1 MCGISSVRNLY
12 PLYPLKYRRE
22 SFELRG
28 ANMAKSAGQLRKIGL
43 VASAA
48 ALALTPSVVLAVAAS
63 SLTLD
68 SIDPFGTFTPAG
80 VDSKLAE
87 HFDLDSLT
95 DKSGFAFTPAG
106 GLDAERSVMIVV
118 RAPSAPT
125 SDLVVVR
132 KSLLENELGA
142 APSRSEGVKLAA
154 MSYDLGAAKGLQ
166 SFALPEKAV
175 RRKNDEPLVSVSK
188 GTGFTLDD
196 EPKKRSIAPRISVE
210 EGRNVSA
217 VPRDVAGVNDYKVDV
232 GGRVSVTNGI
242 DLTAGVRLEN
252 DRSQDQRLTND
263 QRDNQAVYVGTMIK
277 F

>member
-1 MCGISSVRNLY
+1 
-12 PLYPLKYRRE
+12 
-22 SFELRG
+22 
-28 ANMAKSAGQLRKIGL
+28 MAKSAGQLKKLGF
-43 VASAA
+43 VVSAA

-63 SLTLD
+63 SLSLD

-80 VDSKLAE
+80 VDSELAQ
-87 HFDLDSLT
+87 HFDVDSLT

-106 GLDAERSVMIVV
+106 GVESDRSVMIVV
-118 RAPSAPT
+118 RAPESPT
-125 SDLVVVR
+125 SSLVNMRKVVR
-132 KSLLENELGA
+132 EGDLA
-142 APSRSEGVKLAA
+142 ALPKRSEGVQLAA
-154 MSYDLGAAKGLQ
+154 ISYDLGSAKGLQ

-175 RRKNDEPLVSVSK
+175 RRKLDEPVVAVGK
-188 GTGFTLDD
+188 GTGFTLDE
-196 EPKKRSIAPRISVE
+196 EPKKRAIAPRISVE
-210 EGRNVSA
+210 EGRNVTA